1 LVENK
6 RELVADLVLKAKQ
19 IELLIESLP
28 PPEPEEAQ
36 VRDMCC
42 GWCRYGS
49 HYPQAM
55 RFGLLE
61 QEMQKTNEEYEA
73 AVERAS
79 TSNFHPTT

>member
-36 VRDMCC
+36 VCEVNGFSARGSLILRQC
-42 GWCRYGS
+42 GLDY
-49 HYPQAM
+49 
-55 RFGLLE
+55 
-61 QEMQKTNEEYEA
+61 
-73 AVERAS
+73 
-79 TSNFHPTT
+79 

>member
-28 PPEPEEAQ
+28 PPEPEQA
-36 VRDMCC
+36 
-42 GWCRYGS
+42 
-49 HYPQAM
+49 QAM

-61 QEMQKTNEEYEA
+61 QEMQKTNEEYQA
-73 AVERAS
+73 AIERAKRLHKEI
-79 TSNFHPTT
+79 TAVFRELTNAENNVF

>member
-36 VRDMCC
+36 VRDVCGSVTMPLTLSTGDEVWIIRTGDAKDKRRVPSCC
-42 GWCRYGS
+42 GKS
-49 HYPQAM
+49 
-55 RFGLLE
+55 
-61 QEMQKTNEEYEA
+61 
-73 AVERAS
+73 
-79 TSNFHPTT
+79 